1 MKPAVLLLFLL
12 TFTVK
17 SYSQAINCNDRQA
30 LKASLKALH
39 ENDQQMR
46 LDLNQKMQ
54 TLKMPQD
61 SAILMPVV
69 RKIRKQDTENQKYVS
84 TLLDQCGWPDNLDLT
99 ENSTIFLVIDH
110 GDVSYIK
117 KYLPLIY
124 QKMQQGVVQKSDYA
138 TISDRLLMYEGKK
151 QVYGT
156 QTYRNQ
162 LSGLTTVWPVEN
174 AAQLDEQRKAMS
186 LTPMNEYIESL
197 KAAYG
202 KNVTWDKALTV
213 EEAQKT
219 YRKSK

>member
-1 MKPAVLLLFLL
+1 
-12 TFTVK
+12 
-17 SYSQAINCNDRQA
+17 
-30 LKASLKALH
+30 
-39 ENDQQMR
+39 
-46 LDLNQKMQ
+46 
-54 TLKMPQD
+54 
-61 SAILMPVV
+61 
-69 RKIRKQDTENQKYVS
+69 
-84 TLLDQCGWPDNLDLT
+84 
-99 ENSTIFLVIDH
+99 VIDH

-162 LSGLTTVWPVEN
+162 LSGVMTVWPVEN
-174 AAQLDEQRKAMS
+174 AAQLDEQRKAMA
-186 LTPMNEYIESL
+186 LTPMNKYIESL
-197 KAAYG
+197 KAAFG
-202 KNVTWDKALTV
+202 KSVTWDKTQTV